1 MPRPSLFV
9 VLVLST
15 LGACTV
21 ADDEPAVDQSC
32 GDPRYG
38 DGVCQTE
45 LSCAVPDID
54 CFLTFEDDHAA
65 AAWYGPI
72 EAANAMKKGT
82 APRALLPTS
91 DPRHALARS
100 LLDRG
105 WEAFRHTRP
114 VGRLGEQHPGLVV
127 IEEPE
132 ANAFVV
138 RDAATQHAGFSVQ
151 VYTGLLDLALTDD
164 ARLALMMHELQH
176 AVGLHVVEGTHDR
189 IRVHYVA
196 AGGEPIGRDQVDE
209 PVTRAAI
216 TAWRDVSGEIG
227 NYAQGELGGFPLG
240 GDVSDVMATVL
251 AAGIQR
257 DPTKCARAN
266 TLISQLRREVLG
278 SVDLLGGA
286 LTVSLTTLPP
296 RVNAALVALKTE
308 CLAGFTAS
316 FVDVVAAM
324 LKTTPADVMS
334 HLSPAD
340 LALVSNKHVVDA
352 INALTLDR
360 RAKLRMYEAML
371 PGHAAWSTARYFSV
385 EEDADDVAS
394 FVLDAAGLDPTAGA
408 ELYLTLL
415 TNLDA
420 SAGARCRAELAAGT
434 VPAYGVNLEDE
445 HHDTCWR
452 AAHVTQLATT
462 PRTARR
468 IAGPASG
475 LPSDFVPPTRLPF
488 PRAGGPVILY

>member
-1 MPRPSLFV
+1 M
-9 VLVLST
+9 LVLLVVFA

-32 GDPRYG
+32 ADPQYG
-38 DGVCQTE
+38 DGVCQPE

-54 CFLTFEDDHAA
+54 CFLTFEDDQAA
-65 AAWYGPI
+65 AVWYTPI

-114 VGRLGEQHPGLVV
+114 VGRLGQLHPGLVV
-127 IEEPE
+127 IDEPE

-138 RDAATQHAGFSVQ
+138 RDGATQHAGFSVQ

-189 IRVHYVA
+189 VRIHYVA
-196 AGGEPIGRDQVDE
+196 AGGEPIGRDQSDD
-209 PVTRAAI
+209 PVARAAI

-227 NYAQGELGGFPLG
+227 NYAQSELGGFPLA
-240 GDVSDVMATVL
+240 GDVSDVMSTVL
-251 AAGIQR
+251 AIGVQR
-257 DPTKCARAN
+257 DPMKCARAS
-266 TLISQLRREVLG
+266 TLISQLRRDVLG
-278 SVDLLGGA
+278 SMDLLGGA
-286 LTVSLTTLPP
+286 LTVTLTTLPP

-316 FVDVVAAM
+316 FVEVVASM
-324 LKTTPADVMS
+324 LKTTPQDVMS
-334 HLSPAD
+334 HLSPSD

-415 TNLDA
+415 TNLNG
-420 SAGARCRAELAAGT
+420 SAGARCRGELAAGQ

-462 PRTARR
+462 PRTAARTTGESR
-468 IAGPASG
+468 EV
-475 LPSDFVPPTRLPF
+475 PSAFVPPPRLPF
-488 PRAGGPVILY
+488 PRGAGPVILY